1 MGSSDLSLLGPV
13 GLSQSTSSREVWLN
27 ETKGTRPWN
36 RWLVDPRSIRSAR
49 ETETEGR
56 VESSGRG
63 RLADFIK
70 TGVLHKE
77 RSPLV
82 PWGPVF
88 QLPEEAV
95 LST

>member
-1 MGSSDLSLLGPV
+1 MGFSDLSLLGPV
-13 GLSQSTSSREVWLN
+13 GLSQSINSREVWLR

-36 RWLVDPRSIRSAR
+36 RWPVDPIGIRTAR

-82 PWGPVF
+82 P
-88 QLPEEAV
+88 
-95 LST
+95 